1 MEISLIWIVVFAKAG
16 RRLEPVY
23 MKGGGPQV
31 GEVTSLGRIT
41 RLSPQSLKTYG
52 YPYLSC
58 KLDQIKMRG
67 YIDRRVNNLHVN
79 RSLNCVLEV
88 VQCICIII
96 SLTNLCYFG
105 CFCVPILLLFFL
117 VKKRTPLFG
126 NAIAMKY

>member
-1 MEISLIWIVVFAKAG
+1 MEIALIWIAVFAKAG
-16 RRLEPVY
+16 RGLEPVY

-96 SLTNLCYFG
+96 SLTNVYYFG
-105 CFCVPILLLFFL
+105 CFCVPILLLFF
-117 VKKRTPLFG
+117 
-126 NAIAMKY
+126 